1 MTTKA
6 GRHTQSRSYPINHRA
21 RPSCRAFFIQEQTMT
36 DTIAITPAAATE
48 SDWKTTQATLDRLQ
62 VELRRHNKTAL
73 FDALAGRGVTF
84 VVVSFDGYGDS
95 GQIQNIEVKA
105 GEEIITIPTD
115 EVIFGYA
122 DWGKNEPQRSTMTI
136 SNAIEQ
142 LTYDF
147 LDTTHCGWENNEG
160 AYGEFTFD
168 VAARTITLDFN
179 ERFIES
185 EHSQDIF

>member
-1 MTTKA
+1 VP
-6 GRHTQSRSYPINHRA
+6 GV
-21 RPSCRAFFIQEQTMT
+21 FIQEQIMT
-36 DTIAITPAAATE
+36 ETIPTTPAADVTK
-48 SDWKTTQATLDRLQ
+48 SDWQTMQANLDRLEA
-62 VELRRHNKTAL
+62 ELRLHNKTAV
-73 FDALAGRGVTF
+73 FDALAARGVTF
-84 VVVSFDGYGDS
+84 VVVSFDGYGDE

-105 GEEIITIPTD
+105 GEEIIAIPGGEVMFAHAEWGDSEPRRSNVTI
-115 EVIFGYA
+115 
-122 DWGKNEPQRSTMTI
+122 R
-136 SNAIEQ
+136 NALEH

-147 LDTTHCGWENNEG
+147 LTATHCGWENDEG